1 MNITEKQL
9 STKVG
14 EDVCIVPIGDCHV
27 GNVCFDRQY
36 FEDMINWL
44 VKTPNTYSIGMGD
57 YIDAVIHLD
66 QNRYDIECVDPE
78 FNTPEKQ
85 YEYIEKWFGKLADKD
100 KLWFILEGNHCF
112 EIRHRYGHEHC
123 ARWGRDLN
131 VPFLG
136 VQGMMRL
143 VLSDN
148 NGRKNEKG
156 INHPRHSVQY
166 DLFCHH
172 GHGGGKSTGVVV
184 NKIQEFARSY
194 DADIYCMGHSHKKS
208 GIIEGRW
215 RINSRRSPDN
225 KFGFSEHKVAFVNTG
240 TFMDSFR
247 PGIPST
253 YAERKG
259 LPPTVKGVV
268 KIMLNNKGDIHLRP

>member
-1 MNITEKQL
+1 MNLTEERITVKSADDL
-9 STKVG
+9 
-14 EDVCIVPIGDCHV
+14 CIVPIGDIHV
-27 GNVCFDRQY
+27 GNVCFDRKY
-36 FEDMINWL
+36 FEEMIDWII
-44 VKTPNTYSIGMGD
+44 KTPNTYTIGMGD

-66 QNRYDIECVDPE
+66 VSRYDIECVDPE

-85 YEYIEKWFGKLADKD
+85 YNYIKKWLGKLSSAG
-100 KLWFILEGNHCF
+100 KLWFILEGNHEY

-123 ARWGRDLN
+123 SRWSIDLG

-143 VLSDN
+143 TLEESASKKENMHKAV
-148 NGRKNEKG
+148 
-156 INHPRHSVQY
+156 Y
-166 DLFCHH
+166 DVFAHH
-172 GHGGGKSTGVVV
+172 GHGGGKNSGAVV

-194 DADIYCMGHSHKKS
+194 DADIYLCGHTHKKS
-208 GIIEGRW
+208 GLIEGRW
-215 RINSRRSPDN
+215 KINTQRSPDGKYN
-225 KFGFSEHKVAFVNTG
+225 FGEHKVAFVNTG
-240 TFMDSFR
+240 TFMDSFK

-268 KIMLNNKGDIHLRP
+268 KIILNSRGDIHLRP